1 MGLGQQINQFRN
13 NKNLASIQHLFY
25 DKRIDMETVTL
36 SSKFQIVIPQ
46 AVRERMK
53 LSPGERFRV
62 IGYGD
67 RVELIPVRPVREMRG
82 KFPHIDPDIER
93 EDDRL

>member
-1 MGLGQQINQFRN
+1 
-13 NKNLASIQHLFY
+13 
-25 DKRIDMETVTL
+25 METVTL

-46 AVRERMK
+46 AVREK
-53 LSPGERFRV
+53 LRLTPGRKFRV

-67 RVELIPVRPVREMRG
+67 RVELIPIRPIEEMRG
-82 KFPHIDPDIER
+82 ILKGMDTNIER